1 MQGKLKTKLK
11 VIHTIRP
18 AVTLFSKSRVKGK
31 REPIAQRWSRR
42 IRSLPPIPISM
53 LSPGRKISKKVY
65 SFPIKEEKEVAEK
78 KIKTSLIVPIKK
90 EKGSQ
95 KNNTSYHQK
104 EEIVRIVPVI
114 VYVKHNK
121 TKLKSLADDLEIKI
135 NTKRVSAELNTTL
148 SEKLKQECTNLEKKW
163 SKRLKQF
170 PTIWTS
176 N

>member
-18 AVTLFSKSRVKGK
+18 AMTLISKSRVKRA

-53 LSPGRKISKKVY
+53 LNPGRKMAKKVY
-65 SFPIKEEKEVAEK
+65 SFPIKEEKEIAVK
-78 KIKTSLIVPIKK
+78 KIKTSIVPIKK

-95 KNNTSYHQK
+95 KNSTSYDQK

-135 NTKRVSAELNTTL
+135 NTKRVSTDVNSTL
-148 SEKLKQECTNLEKKW
+148 SEKLKEECTNLEKKW
-163 SKRLKQF
+163 SKRLKHF